1 MRCALIQMEEDE
13 SRKREERERARR
25 AAEEKQRQL
34 VHLAFYIYSGH
45 ELRKKLTFR
54 AALGEGRKGEEAPGT
69 ATAGGG
75 KGAQKG

>member
-34 VHLAFYIYSGH
+34 VHPAGVL
-45 ELRKKLTFR
+45 
-54 AALGEGRKGEEAPGT
+54 LGWFFG
-69 ATAGGG
+69 
-75 KGAQKG
+75 